1 MPSLFLFLFVMGLVD
16 FPITKKNG
24 STLWTFPTYK
34 LPKFGHSQDT
44 IGMAIAI

>member
-1 MPSLFLFLFVMGLVD
+1 MGLVD

-24 STLWTFPTYK
+24 STLWTFPTHK